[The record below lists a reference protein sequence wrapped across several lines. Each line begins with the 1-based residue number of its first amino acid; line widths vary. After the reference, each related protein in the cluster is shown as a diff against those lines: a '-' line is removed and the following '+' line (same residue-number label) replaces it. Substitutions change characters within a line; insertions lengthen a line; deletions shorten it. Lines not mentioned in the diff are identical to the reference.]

1 MTNKSIFF
9 PRTLLLVLLLLF
21 GVSSYA
27 ETSLVGAI
35 TFSELSERLNESK
48 APVILDVRTPREY
61 SSGHIK
67 GVLNIPYDELERRLG
82 EIPGDKS
89 SEIIVYCQSGRRA
102 GIAEKILVERGYT
115 NLKDLTGHWQNWS
128 AQVK

>member
-1 MTNKSIFF
+1 MHNSILF

-21 GVSSYA
+21 GISCYA

-35 TFSELSERLNESK
+35 TFSELTQRLHESK

-67 GVLNIPYDELERRLG
+67 GALNVPYDELEHRLS

-102 GIAEKILVERGYT
+102 GIAEKILVEKGYM
-115 NLKDLTGHWQNWS
+115 NIKDLTGHWQNWS

>member
-1 MTNKSIFF
+1 MDKSIFF

-67 GVLNIPYDELERRLG
+67 GALNIPYDELERRLG

-102 GIAEKILVERGYT
+102 GIAEKIGDIRT
-115 NLKDLTGHWQNWS
+115 SRT
-128 AQVK
+128 